1 MSDNVPRLTG
11 GILFGLIL
19 EAKKSRTR
27 VRSTYMDKNDG
38 LTEYEIMKSFISV
51 FYENNEYRPRKST
64 LTKNTSDYKKCDI
77 SVGSSLPFNNQSDID
92 KFNKAVELNEKD
104 TLERMSRFVE
114 EKLSEEKLNWL
125 TSVILETIYHDSSIE
140 NSKQFKVSLKEQVLK
155 ENIPTLTTVE
165 VELFLLDVMRYIF
178 VNKID
183 NTLGKPTFE
192 EWYSQ
197 NGANTQWKFSN
208 SELGKS
214 LPSLEIIRY
223 SRDTKRVGDV
233 EEPEYFDEV
242 HTDTEEKS
250 NFKTKSAKVVEQQ
263 WLSSPEVIN
272 QYASNINIEQANNVN
287 NFVNYKPAHKI
298 LSPNE
303 YYNLFII
310 YGEQYEGDSFTI
322 ENGRIFEYTNTAVT
336 QKFSQLTLED
346 IDEIISLPAL
356 FLPEY
361 SDSNQDIKTG
371 FFGKLVEIDKR
382 TGYTK
387 LEFHKECE
395 IDLNSVVLR
404 QADLKL
410 EGWEL
415 SRTHWAIK
423 RANLMDILESLTN
436 GNETE

>member
-1 MSDNVPRLTG
+1 MSDKIPYLTG
-11 GILFGLIL
+11 GILFGFIL
-19 EAKKSRTR
+19 ESRKTRDR
-27 VRSTYMDKNDG
+27 VRSRGIDKNDG
-38 LTEYEIMKSFISV
+38 LTDIDIMLSFIEIFTGESQSKLKGTT
-51 FYENNEYRPRKST
+51 FK
-64 LTKNTSDYKKCDI
+64 KNVSDYKKCAVSTATYLTFDDQTFI
-77 SVGSSLPFNNQSDID
+77 DSFETSVKQ
-92 KFNKAVELNEKD
+92 NKKD
-104 TLERMSRFVE
+104 TLERMSAFISDKFSEQKLKWFVSAIIE
-114 EKLSEEKLNWL
+114 
-125 TSVILETIYHDSSIE
+125 TVCADETIDVSEH
-140 NSKQFKVSLKEQVLK
+140 FKVSV
-155 ENIPTLTTVE
+155 NNTVSKS
-165 VELFLLDVMRYIF
+165 ELFSVTKVEIEPFFLDVMRYIF

-197 NGANTQWKFSN
+197 NGANTPWKFSN

-250 NFKTKSAKVVEQQ
+250 NFKTKIAKVVEQQ

-322 ENGRIFEYTNTAVT
+322 ENGRIFEYTNTAIK
-336 QKFSQLTLED
+336 QKFSQFTLED
-346 IDEIISLPAL
+346 IDEITSLPAL

-361 SDSNQDIKTG
+361 SDMNQDIKIG
-371 FFGKLVEIDKR
+371 FFGKLVDIDKR
-382 TGYTK
+382 AGVTK
-387 LEFHKECE
+387 FDFHKEYE
-395 IDLNSVVLR
+395 IDLESVVFH
-404 QADLKL
+404 QSALKL
-410 EGWEL
+410 EKWEL

>member
-1 MSDNVPRLTG
+1 MSDKIPYLTG
-11 GILFGLIL
+11 GILFGFIL
-19 EAKKSRTR
+19 ESRKTRDR
-27 VRSTYMDKNDG
+27 VRSRGIDKNDG
-38 LTEYEIMKSFISV
+38 LTDIDIMLSFIEIFTGESQSKPKGTT
-51 FYENNEYRPRKST
+51 FK
-64 LTKNTSDYKKCDI
+64 KNVSDYKKCAVSTATYLTFDDQTFI
-77 SVGSSLPFNNQSDID
+77 DSFETSVKQ
-92 KFNKAVELNEKD
+92 NKKD
-104 TLERMSRFVE
+104 TLERMSAFISDKFSEQKLKWFV
-114 EKLSEEKLNWL
+114 SA
-125 TSVILETIYHDSSIE
+125 IIETICADETIDVSEY
-140 NSKQFKVSLKEQVLK
+140 FKVSV
-155 ENIPTLTTVE
+155 NNTVSKS
-165 VELFLLDVMRYIF
+165 ELFSVTKVEIEPFFLDVMRYIF

-197 NGANTQWKFSN
+197 NGANTPWKFSN

-250 NFKTKSAKVVEQQ
+250 NFNTKSAKVVEQQ